1 MAFTLFA
8 LSGQTV
14 TENLLASLVSALG
27 QGVVSGFAVQG
38 TNGLQL
44 TIGSGVAIVGGYRVM
59 SDSAVTVT
67 LPASATSVVALQV
80 TLNQSNQAS
89 GAQIVVISGQWP
101 PATLALYQ
109 VVTSS
114 TAITKVVPL
123 MPPAPGQT
131 GLAVAHEMVPDA
143 LLRAAARR
151 LVITSYSTSVSSPTF
166 SYTAPAS
173 STPRWLA
180 GGLVI
185 AYLPPGVGTSSSRL
199 SLTTTLDGGTM
210 SFFDAQINFSTTNVP
225 AFFPFPSNLAYTP
238 FSTLTVNGS
247 YSFQLTWILYLAW
260 VTTA

>member
-1 MAFTLFA
+1 MAFTLFP

-14 TENLLASLVSALG
+14 TENQLASLISALG
-27 QGVVSGFAVQG
+27 QGVVSGFEVQG
-38 TNGLQL
+38 ANGLQL
-44 TIGSGVAIVGGYRVM
+44 TIGSGEAIVGGYRVV

-80 TLNQSNQAS
+80 TLSQSNQAS

-114 TAITKVVPL
+114 TAIIQVVPL
-123 MPPAPGQT
+123 MPPVSGQT
-131 GLAVAHEMVPDA
+131 GLSVAHEMVPDT
-143 LLRAAARR
+143 LLRADARR
-151 LVITSYSTSVSSPTF
+151 LAIV
-166 SYTAPAS
+166 SYTAYGKQLSYSAPSS

-185 AYLPPGVGTSSSRL
+185 AYLPPGVSAGASQL

-210 SFFDAQINFSTTNVP
+210 SFFNAYFGFGATNAP

-247 YSFQLTWILYLAW
+247 YPFTLSWILYLAW
-260 VTTA
+260 VSTA